1 MRVNNRY
8 KKQKPKRNMSIKK
21 PIKHSHQENAK
32 YTHLPKFATS
42 YFPLCIFACE
52 GAPMEHHKVTKANER
67 KCEDTR
73 TKMKRKDMRAK
84 VRWWKERRDTTL
96 ATSPSQ
102 PRTIAFTILYF
113 GVCGALCRSKIIL
126 AIKWHLLK
134 KNKKYV

>member
-8 KKQKPKRNMSIKK
+8 QKEKPKRNMSIKK

-73 TKMKRKDMRAK
+73 EAQRYEGKSAMVEGKARYYSRYFA
-84 VRWWKERRDTTL
+84 V
-96 ATSPSQ
+96 ATSHYRLHNFVLWCVWSSLSFKDNFSYKM
-102 PRTIAFTILYF
+102 AS
-113 GVCGALCRSKIIL
+113 AEEE
-126 AIKWHLLK
+126 
-134 KNKKYV
+134 